1 MEDDVKQAGAD
12 RYALSQAYRWKA
24 ERDVAMQELREIQAR
39 LMPDSGGCCEP
50 GTYRCQEQAFTC
62 DSCGHTVFV
71 DKCMV
76 DEISYLRAKGIR
88 TLNCCCGHGGKVEP
102 FIIVNEGDECRM
114 LDMGYERH
122 VNEYGAT
129 YFAPKSSCP
138 QKFIAVDGKPLYFV
152 TIRCPLELQD
162 PNNKV
167 LRKFA
172 DKYDNVGIIDWH
184 GASEGHSEYLVDD
197 GIHLTPDGADAFALL
212 VRKALCGA

>member
-1 MEDDVKQAGAD
+1 MEDDVRQASTD

-24 ERDVAMQELREIQAR
+24 ERDKAMQELRELQAR

-76 DEISYLRAKGIR
+76 DEIRYLRAKGIR

-138 QKFIAVDGKPLYFV
+138 P
-152 TIRCPLELQD
+152 
-162 PNNKV
+162 KV
-167 LRKFA
+167 LA
-172 DKYDNVGIIDWH
+172 GVG
-184 GASEGHSEYLVDD
+184 E
-197 GIHLTPDGADAFALL
+197 
-212 VRKALCGA
+212 R